1 MKKEH
6 NKNFSID
13 SALKKFDTA
22 HEPNERPEGNLRGAY
37 FLSPSHP
44 GQTMTTQQ
52 HKALCGA
59 ATRRG
64 HACRNPSP
72 AGGGFC
78 RLHASNLSSSAKH
91 LADDPLEH
99 LQLLQDAALRRAL
112 AVHLAEEDGLSEEKK
127 DAAFGRNARLAAT
140 IARLRMALVK
150 AGDEP
155 KAQGGEEAAPLAEL
169 VVYKLPDNGR

>member
-1 MKKEH
+1 
-6 NKNFSID
+6 
-13 SALKKFDTA
+13 
-22 HEPNERPEGNLRGAY
+22 
-37 FLSPSHP
+37 
-44 GQTMTTQQ
+44 MTTQQ

-78 RLHASNLSSSAKH
+78 RLHVSTSSSARRAASGATSASAIPKEAVPTPAAL

-155 KAQGGEEAAPLAEL
+155 KAQGAEEASPLAEL

>member
-1 MKKEH
+1 
-6 NKNFSID
+6 
-13 SALKKFDTA
+13 
-22 HEPNERPEGNLRGAY
+22 
-37 FLSPSHP
+37 
-44 GQTMTTQQ
+44 MTTQQ

-78 RLHASNLSSSAKH
+78 RLHQASSTRRTASGAISASALPKEAVPTPAGL

-155 KAQGGEEAAPLAEL
+155 KAQGAEETSPLAEL

>member
-1 MKKEH
+1 
-6 NKNFSID
+6 
-13 SALKKFDTA
+13 
-22 HEPNERPEGNLRGAY
+22 
-37 FLSPSHP
+37 
-44 GQTMTTQQ
+44 MTTQQ

-78 RLHASNLSSSAKH
+78 RLHASSTQSSSTRRAASGATSASALPKAAV
-91 LADDPLEH
+91 LIPAARLVDDPLEH

-155 KAQGGEEAAPLAEL
+155 KPQGSEETSPLAEL
-169 VVYKLPDNGR
+169 LVYKLPDNGR